1 MSDTTVLSFIMNNIT
16 RIASYRAAGGGFG
29 GYLSCGVVVA
39 LLADKRLELKGASP
53 FIEYQRRVPF
63 AAPGRGDNRFTFGLM
78 MALCAHCG
86 FD

>member
-1 MSDTTVLSFIMNNIT
+1 MGSQRASLVLIPGLLCDTLLWQFQ
-16 RIASYRAAGGGFG
+16 IAGLAE
-29 GYLSCGVVVA
+29 
-39 LLADKRLELKGASP
+39 LADQRLELKGASP

-86 FD
+86 MD